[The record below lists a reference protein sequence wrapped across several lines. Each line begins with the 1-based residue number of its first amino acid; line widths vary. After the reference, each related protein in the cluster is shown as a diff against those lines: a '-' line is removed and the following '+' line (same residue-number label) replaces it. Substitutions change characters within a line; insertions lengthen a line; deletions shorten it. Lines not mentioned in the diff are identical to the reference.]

1 MTDTM
6 RERIARGQAEFD
18 GRGWLNMPRGERDRY
33 LDRADAAIEAMRKPT
48 VPMCKAMI
56 LELMNEDSPHRGGVW
71 GAMIDAAISEGKE

>member
-33 LDRADAAIEAMRKPT
+33 LDRADAVLAAMREPTEAMVQRWSW
-48 VPMCKAMI
+48 I
-56 LELMNEDSPHRGGVW
+56 MNG
-71 GAMIDAAISEGKE
+71 

>member
-1 MTDTM
+1 MTDM
-6 RERIARGQAEFD
+6 IERVARAIAESHYPDKCVESMWQHM
-18 GRGWLNMPRGERDRY
+18 MPD
-33 LDRADAAIEAMRKPT
+33 AIAAIEAMRKPT